1 MRMTASRWPDWG
13 QAVSKH
19 EQYEELCTLAMI
31 GEVSATEMQ
40 DLRQHL
46 SECAACREQYREF
59 TQFLLPQLS
68 ISSDNDASFET
79 GYSAADRKR
88 LRRDFIAAAQ
98 KKGRTFS
105 QEAIRGPA
113 DSSVPQ
119 AVQTV
124 PARATRSLYRYR
136 WAVAASV
143 AAMLFAAGYATHLAV
158 VLRESASMRD
168 GASSTVAP
176 ARGPVSPR
184 SAIDNDD
191 VAQLR
196 AMNETDSR
204 TIASMHQK
212 LSEIAA
218 DLQEAQRSLKLSQAS
233 QSAFQDQLNR
243 KNGQIASLQSQ
254 AQGDAQSAT
263 DLHAQVAL
271 LQQRLNDSQAT
282 MAANELRI
290 RDLNEQLGTQSAS
303 LDRERQMLSA
313 GRDVRDLM
321 GARSLHIIDVHDAN
335 GTGKDQKSFGRIFYT
350 EGKSLIFY
358 AFDLDDKRV
367 TNASYSFE
375 AWGERLGQ
383 PSSVK
388 SLGVLYVDDKAQRR
402 WSLKV
407 DDPHQLAEINSVFVT
422 LEPHAGDGKP
432 QGKRV
437 LFAFLGGEANHP

>member
-1 MRMTASRWPDWG
+1 
-13 QAVSKH
+13 VSKH

-46 SECAACREQYREF
+46 NECAACREQYQEF

-68 ISSDNDASFET
+68 ISSDNDTSFET
-79 GYSAADRKR
+79 GYSTADRKR
-88 LRRDFIAAAQ
+88 LRRDFLAAAQ
-98 KKGRTFS
+98 KKGRIFS
-105 QEAIRGPA
+105 QEAIRGAANTTALPA
-113 DSSVPQ
+113 VS
-119 AVQTV
+119 T
-124 PARATRSLYRYR
+124 TRVASPRFLYRYR
-136 WAVAASV
+136 WAIAASV
-143 AAMLFAAGYATHLAV
+143 AALLFAGGYGTHVALV
-158 VLRESASMRD
+158 QREFASMHAPL
-168 GASSTVAP
+168 GATTA
-176 ARGPVSPR
+176 PR
-184 SAIDNDD
+184 SGPATPPSTIDND
-191 VAQLR
+191 AATQLR
-196 AMNETDSR
+196 AMNEADSR
-204 TIASMHQK
+204 TIASLQHK
-212 LSEIAA
+212 LSEVATE
-218 DLQEAQRSLKLSQAS
+218 LEEAQRSLKASQAS
-233 QSAFQDQLNR
+233 QSAVQDQLNQ

-254 AQGDAQSAT
+254 TQGDAQSAA
-263 DLHAQVAL
+263 DLRTQVAQ
-271 LQQRLNDSQAT
+271 LQQRINDSQAT

-290 RDLNEQLGTQSAS
+290 RDLNDQLSTQTAS
-303 LDRERQMLSA
+303 LDRERQMLTA

-321 GARSLHIIDVHDAN
+321 GARNLHIIDVHDAN
-335 GTGKDQKSFGRIFYT
+335 GVGRDQKSFGRIFYT

-407 DDPHQLAEINSVFVT
+407 EDPHQLAEINSVFVT
-422 LEPHAGDGKP
+422 VEPHAGDRDKP
-432 QGKRV
+432 QGKRI